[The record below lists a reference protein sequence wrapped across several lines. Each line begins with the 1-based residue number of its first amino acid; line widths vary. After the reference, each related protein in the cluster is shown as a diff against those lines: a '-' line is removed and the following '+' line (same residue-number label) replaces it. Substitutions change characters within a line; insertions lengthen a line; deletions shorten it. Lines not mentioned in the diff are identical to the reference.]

1 MGQLDIS
8 VIINSLGKGGAEKL
22 ASLIFPRL
30 VKSNLNSQLLV
41 LSDHENVTSYLQNLS
56 SVQAQMTILHNSNL
70 YKLGLIKTIAR
81 FAKDSKVIH
90 CHLFPT
96 VAWVILA
103 KKLFSLPGNIV
114 YTEHGIINKENNSI
128 RKQVIRWIYKNC
140 DVMIS
145 LTDDMKL
152 KMGEYTKELSKIR
165 TIENGIDVDAINQI
179 KPSRRDALYAIEGV
193 PSTTKHFLLMTAR
206 FEKQK
211 DHASLIKAMKQ
222 LDEHIVLLFAGEGEL
237 MQELKDMVAQL
248 GLGHRVIFLGF
259 RSDVISLMK
268 AVDINILSTHFEG
281 LSGVVLEGLAAGVP
295 FLGADVAGVREVL
308 PNDDFNYE
316 HLNID
321 QLCMKINRILDNEAL
336 KKNMILTAQEHVK
349 KYSLDRMF
357 ELHMNLY
364 QELIDQQ
371 KSEKA

>member
-1 MGQLDIS
+1 MGQIDIS

-30 VKSNLNSQLLV
+30 VQSKFSSQLLV
-41 LSDHENVTSYLQNLS
+41 LSDHENVESYLQNLQM
-56 SVQAQMTILHNSNL
+56 VKQQMTILHNANL
-70 YKLGLIKTIAR
+70 YKVGLIKTIAHFVR
-81 FAKDSKVIH
+81 DSRVIH

-103 KKLFSLPGNIV
+103 KKIFRLPGKIV
-114 YTEHGIINKENNSI
+114 YTEHGIINKENNAI

-140 DVMIS
+140 DAMIS

-165 TIENGIDVDAINQI
+165 TIENGIDVDAINKI
-179 KPSRRDALYAIEGV
+179 EPSNRDSLYTIEGV

-211 DHASLIKAMKQ
+211 DHASLIKAMKD
-222 LDEHIVLLFAGEGEL
+222 LDDNVVLLLAGEGEL
-237 MQELKDMVAQL
+237 MQEQKDLVAQL
-248 GLGHRVIFLGF
+248 GLSQKVIFLGF

-308 PNDDFNYE
+308 PNADFKYE
-316 HLNID
+316 HLNLE
-321 QLCMKINRILDNEAL
+321 QLCTKINHVLKNEEL
-336 KKNMILTAQEHVK
+336 KKNMIQTAQSHVK